1 MPRNAPPL
9 DTTKIG
15 RALGDGRGGD
25 RVADRGL
32 PAAAETRATAR
43 PRGVSRRKEG
53 RSLPFSRWFGL
64 VGGAGRRQDRA
75 KGLSSVYAGVGAAR
89 GACAMARGAR
99 RTPVWWFPF
108 VCAGGGAG
116 RARTLCSSAPCFPR
130 VGPCAFRKRRKR
142 PQVLWK
148 DAASSRERERERRSG
163 GASGF
168 REEGFLESRRRSVGF
183 LAALFE
189 SPSEG
194 VSRLPVTCFEE
205 RRRRRLRPARR
216 RRSAPRL
223 AAAGSGDRATRS
235 RSTPRRPSR
244 RRRPRASVQR
254 FENSDL
260 NFESVLGTGVGR
272 ATIDRV

>member
-148 DAASSRERERERRSG
+148 DAASSRERERETLRRCIWLSRRRILGEQTSERWFLGGAFRISFRGRVETASHLLRGTQAEKAAAGEASEERSATRSG
-163 GASGF
+163 GQ
-168 REEGFLESRRRSVGF
+168 
-183 LAALFE
+183 
-189 SPSEG
+189 
-194 VSRLPVTCFEE
+194 
-205 RRRRRLRPARR
+205 
-216 RRSAPRL
+216 
-223 AAAGSGDRATRS
+223 
-235 RSTPRRPSR
+235 RRPSDALAVNSSASESAAAASGQ
-244 RRRPRASVQR
+244 RP
-254 FENSDL
+254 
-260 NFESVLGTGVGR
+260 
-272 ATIDRV
+272 TI